1 MKSDILVRIS
11 LATHRKEPSN
21 FAAVN
26 FYMQKNMENQ
36 KIISKAEAM
45 ASTVKTAYIGSV
57 GEDGYPYVKG
67 MEIRGHKGL
76 TFYFSTAV
84 STLRVEQYMR
94 QSKASLYIH
103 RGFKGVMLL
112 GRMDVVD
119 DAESRRVVW
128 HEGDEFYYPQ
138 GFDDPTF
145 KVLRFTPERG
155 RLNDSKGT
163 HDFVIG

>member
-1 MKSDILVRIS
+1 
-11 LATHRKEPSN
+11 
-21 FAAVN
+21 
-26 FYMQKNMENQ
+26 MENQ

-45 ASTVKTAYIGSV
+45 ASAVKTACIGSV
-57 GEDGYPYVKG
+57 GENGYPYIKG
-67 MEIRGHKGL
+67 MEIRGHEGL
-76 TFYFSTAV
+76 TFYFYTAV

-94 QSKASLYIH
+94 RPEASLYIH

-128 HEGDEFYYPQ
+128 HEGDEFYYPL
-138 GFDDPTF
+138 GVGDPTF

-155 RLNDSKGT
+155 RFNDSKGT
-163 HDFVIG
+163 RDFVIG